1 MLEEAILKESSR
13 LKSLLSYNSNLK
25 DHMNAVETK
34 IKALEE
40 DKTILLKTHKNLTHI
55 LEK

>member
-40 DKTILLKTHKNLTHI
+40 DKTMLLRNHKNLTHI

>member
-40 DKTILLKTHKNLTHI
+40 DKTILLKTHKNLTQI

>member
-1 MLEEAILKESSR
+1 MLEEEILKESSR

>member
-40 DKTILLKTHKNLTHI
+40 DKTMLLKTHKNLTHI